1 MKWMRPVFLAEQEEV
16 EKSSGETPGSTTRVE
31 EDAVEEIRALKRRR
45 VYYEF
50 GAEVFP
56 FYVTST
62 VGNVERIVAALGQ

>member
-1 MKWMRPVFLAEQEEV
+1 MRPVFFRGG
-16 EKSSGETPGSTTRVE
+16 GEIKRGNSEPRQRGWKRN
-31 EDAVEEIRALKRRR
+31 AAEEIRGLKRRR

-50 GAEVFP
+50 GAEVSP